1 MQGICYQVLSSL
13 TACSATLRTMSGESY
28 KRIQEQA
35 ALIPEGSVAS
45 YGQIA
50 KLAGLP
56 RRGARM
62 VARAVRSAPAELQLP
77 WHRIVNAQGKIAI
90 PQSSPGYERQQELLR
105 AEGVEVENGK
115 LDMDRYRWDPTL
127 DELVWGPGRLYDPNE
142 GSGNDSGNDKGAS

>member
-1 MQGICYQVLSSL
+1 MAGS
-13 TACSATLRTMSGESY
+13 ESY
-28 KRIQEQA
+28 KRIWEQA
-35 ALIPEGSVAS
+35 ALIPEGQVAS

-62 VARAVRSAPAELQLP
+62 VGRAVGAAPAEMQLP

-90 PQSSPGYERQQELLR
+90 PKGSRGYERQIALLR
-105 AEGVEVENGK
+105 AEGIKISNGQ

-127 DELVWGPGRLYDPNE
+127 DELVWGPGRLHDPRAA
-142 GSGNDSGNDKGAS
+142 GSKEKSR

>member
-1 MQGICYQVLSSL
+1 MAG
-13 TACSATLRTMSGESY
+13 GEAY
-28 KRIQEQA
+28 KRIWEQA
-35 ALIPEGSVAS
+35 ALIPEGTVAS

-62 VARAVRSAPAELQLP
+62 VGRAVGAAPKELQLP

-90 PQSSPGYERQQELLR
+90 PESSPGYERQQAMLR
-105 AEGVEVENGK
+105 DEGIDVQNGK

-127 DELVWGPGRLYDPNE
+127 DELVWGPGRLHDPKA
-142 GSGNDSGNDKGAS
+142 DD

>member
-1 MQGICYQVLSSL
+1 
-13 TACSATLRTMSGESY
+13 MSGESY
-28 KRIQEQA
+28 KRIQEQV

-62 VARAVRSAPAELQLP
+62 VARAVRSAPEELQLP

-90 PQSSPGYERQQELLR
+90 PKGRSGYELQQEMLR
-105 AEGVEVENGK
+105 AEGVEVENGQ
-115 LDMDRYRWDPTL
+115 LDMDRYRWDPTV
-127 DELVWGPGRLYDPNE
+127 DELVWGPGRLYDPSE
-142 GSGNDSGNDKGAS
+142 GSGNNSGSEEGAS

>member
-1 MQGICYQVLSSL
+1 
-13 TACSATLRTMSGESY
+13 MSGDAY
-28 KRIQEQA
+28 KRIWEQA
-35 ALIPEGSVAS
+35 ALIPEGTVAS

-62 VARAVRSAPAELQLP
+62 VGRAVGAAPAEMQLP

-90 PQSSPGYERQQELLR
+90 PKGSRGYERQQELLR
-105 AEGVEVENGK
+105 AEGIDVKDGK

-127 DELVWGPGRLYDPNE
+127 DELVWGPGRLYDP
-142 GSGNDSGNDKGAS
+142 GADTSA

>member
-1 MQGICYQVLSSL
+1 M
-13 TACSATLRTMSGESY
+13 ASGESY
-28 KRIQEQA
+28 KRIWEQA

-62 VARAVRSAPAELQLP
+62 VGRAVGSAPKEMALP

-90 PQSSPGYERQQELLR
+90 PKGSRGYERQQELLR
-105 AEGVEVENGK
+105 AEGIEVENGK
-115 LDMDRYRWDPTL
+115 LNMDLYRWDPTL
-127 DELVWGPGRLYDPNE
+127 DELVWGPGRLYDP
-142 GSGNDSGNDKGAS
+142 SPDDDSDKSA

>member
-1 MQGICYQVLSSL
+1 MPCIVPFNALLGY
-13 TACSATLRTMSGESY
+13 TGFMASGESY
-28 KRIQEQA
+28 RRIWEQA

-62 VARAVRSAPAELQLP
+62 VGRAVGSAPRELQLP

-90 PQSSPGYERQQELLR
+90 PKNSRGYERQQELLR
-105 AEGVEVENGK
+105 AEGIEVEGGQ

-127 DELVWGPGRLYDPNE
+127 DELVWGPGRLHDPRR
-142 GSGNDSGNDKGAS
+142 DTD

>member
-1 MQGICYQVLSSL
+1 MS
-13 TACSATLRTMSGESY
+13 SGESY
-28 KRIQEQA
+28 KRIWQQA

-56 RRGARM
+56 RRAARM
-62 VARAVRSAPAELQLP
+62 VGRALGAAPKEMQLP

-90 PQSSPGYERQQELLR
+90 PKGSAGYERQQKLLR
-105 AEGVEVENGK
+105 AEGIDINEGQ

-127 DELVWGPGRLYDPNE
+127 DELVWGPGRLHDPTADLE
-142 GSGNDSGNDKGAS
+142 ITK

>member
-1 MQGICYQVLSSL
+1 M
-13 TACSATLRTMSGESY
+13 ASGESY
-28 KRIQEQA
+28 KRIWEQA

-62 VARAVRSAPAELQLP
+62 VGRAVGSAPKEMQLP

-90 PQSSPGYERQQELLR
+90 PQSSPGYEQQQELLR
-105 AEGVEVENGK
+105 AEGVEVQNGK

-127 DELVWGPGRLYDPNE
+127 DELVWGPGRLHDSSREPTE
-142 GSGNDSGNDKGAS
+142 DSGND

>member
-1 MQGICYQVLSSL
+1 
-13 TACSATLRTMSGESY
+13 MSGESY

-62 VARAVRSAPAELQLP
+62 VARAVRSAPAALQLP

-115 LDMDRYRWDPTL
+115 LNMDRYRWDPTL

>member
-1 MQGICYQVLSSL
+1 
-13 TACSATLRTMSGESY
+13 MSGESY
-28 KRIQEQA
+28 KRIWEQA
-35 ALIPEGSVAS
+35 ALIPEGMVAS

-62 VARAVRSAPAELQLP
+62 VGRAVGAAPSEMQLP

-90 PQSSPGYERQQELLR
+90 PEGTRRHAQQVKLLR
-105 AEGVEVENGK
+105 AEGVDVKKGQ

-127 DELVWGPGRLYDPNE
+127 DELVWGPGRLHDP
-142 GSGNDSGNDKGAS
+142 GADSSA